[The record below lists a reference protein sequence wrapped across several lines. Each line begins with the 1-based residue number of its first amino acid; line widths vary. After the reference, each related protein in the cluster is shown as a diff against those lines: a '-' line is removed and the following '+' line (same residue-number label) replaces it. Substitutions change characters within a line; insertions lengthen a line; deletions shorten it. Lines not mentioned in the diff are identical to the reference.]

1 MIQKLSNSNV
11 QAILCIYFIFSNFWC
26 FLSYTHTVLKFQ
38 FLETWYRGLPAVA
51 FYCSRLETSKWVTS
65 KGAEVNLV
73 NYKPIQFFDNIL
85 WFNTVCKLHNT
96 ILHPI
101 AIVFDEELH
110 STHFLHWLWLVRC
123 YTRWVLGLTEEGFYG
138 MDGRIL
144 NLFYMRNRKFKVA
157 TFHNNIWHR
166 WRSSQL
172 LKNENFEIG
181 HSTTCRLPLV

>member
-1 MIQKLSNSNV
+1 MFSIIHTQYWNSSFWKLDIEACRQLLSIV
-11 QAILCIYFIFSNFWC
+11 QDLRRLNEWPRRAQRSTWWTTNQFSF
-26 FLSYTHTVLKFQ
+26 
-38 FLETWYRGLPAVA
+38 
-51 FYCSRLETSKWVTS
+51 
-65 KGAEVNLV
+65 
-73 NYKPIQFFDNIL
+73 FFDNIL
-85 WFNTVCKLHNT
+85 WFNSVCKLHNT

-101 AIVFDEELH
+101 AFVFDEDLH

>member
-1 MIQKLSNSNV
+1 MSKQFC
-11 QAILCIYFIFSNFWC
+11 AFISSSQIFDVF
-26 FLSYTHTVLKFQ
+26 YHTHTQYWNSSFWKLDIDACRQLLSIVQDFRRLNEWPRRAQRSIWWTTNQ
-38 FLETWYRGLPAVA
+38 FSFLTTFFGLTQ
-51 FYCSRLETSKWVTS
+51 C
-65 KGAEVNLV
+65 V
-73 NYKPIQFFDNIL
+73 NYITPYC
-85 WFNTVCKLHNT
+85 TPLH
-96 ILHPI
+96 L
-101 AIVFDEELH
+101 
-110 STHFLHWLWLVRC
+110 HFLHWLWLVRC